1 MVDLGEHAGV
11 KPWGWQLGCRD
22 LKSKREVLRVLE
34 GPGRNLAGVKEPR
47 EWSWSR
53 TEVGTLGGGGQGE
66 KPPRM

>member
-34 GPGRNLAGVKEPR
+34 GPRPEP
-47 EWSWSR
+47 SLGK
-53 TEVGTLGGGGQGE
+53 GT
-66 KPPRM
+66 KRMVLE